1 VTPITWRDFEMLR
14 TLLLST
20 SLTAA
25 LFAAPLLVT
34 ASTAHAGGIS
44 VGGLDFEVGIGDDD
58 DSGLEVSLGGDED
71 EDDED
76 EDEDE

>member
-1 VTPITWRDFEMLR
+1 MLR

-25 LFAAPLLVT
+25 LLAAPLFVT

-58 DSGLEVSLGGDED
+58 DDSGLEVSLGGDED

>member
-1 VTPITWRDFEMLR
+1 MLR

-25 LFAAPLLVT
+25 LLAAPLFVT

-44 VGGLDFEVGIGDDD
+44 LGGLDFEVGIGDDD
-58 DSGLEVSLGGDED
+58 SGLEVSLG

-76 EDEDE
+76 EEDDEDDD